1 VHKHTIWSVMPDPCL
16 RPFVRCFAQR
26 EMAVE
31 TSSLVQTV
39 LAALEPILGFH
50 FSGQPIMDYWS
61 GTRAVVP
68 PMHVLGT
75 QTRSPGCLSFTGCV
89 LGFGIFLKPFAS
101 WELFRILP
109 AEFADQE
116 FQAREVFGP
125 WITDLWLKLA
135 ECDTFCDRVR
145 VATEA
150 LLPFAEHASLPT
162 RTMAAAQNLFQAD
175 FGIPIQQLAHEACM
189 SIRTYERKFVEELGL
204 SPKLFAR
211 LRRFQTAL
219 DRKRTSG
226 TRWLD
231 VAHDSGYFDQMH
243 MVKEFRVFGRDAP
256 SRLLQRCGDWQPW
269 SIGAPLSMNDLTSRE
284 IPSHST
290 ITR

>member
-1 VHKHTIWSVMPDPCL
+1 MHTIWSVLPDPRL

-26 EMAVE
+26 EISVQA
-31 TSSLVQTV
+31 SSLVQTV
-39 LAALEPILGFH
+39 LAGLEPILGFH
-50 FSGQPIMDYWS
+50 FSGQPTMDYWS
-61 GTRAVVP
+61 GARAAIP
-68 PMHVLGT
+68 RMHFLGT
-75 QTRSPGCLSFTGCV
+75 PTRSPGCLSFTGCV

-101 WELFRILP
+101 WQLFRIPPVQL
-109 AEFADQE
+109 ADQE

-135 ECDTFCDRVR
+135 ECDTFSERVR

-150 LLPFAEHASLPT
+150 LLPFAGHASLPT

-175 FGIPIQQLAHEACM
+175 FGMRIQQLAHEACM
-189 SIRTYERKFVEELGL
+189 SIRTYERKFIGEMGL

-226 TRWLD
+226 TTWLD
-231 VAHDSGYFDQMH
+231 IAHDLGYFDQMH
-243 MVKEFRVFGRDAP
+243 MVKEFRAFGGDAP

-269 SIGAPLSMNDLTSRE
+269 SIGEPLSLNRPASRE
-284 IPSHST
+284 IRSLST
-290 ITR
+290 IVR